1 MSITELALKYLT
13 SSRWDQLKM
22 VYCTPRQYAVD
33 EKTVFLAFSDE
44 LPDDQVELLKEKL
57 L

>member
-1 MSITELALKYLT
+1 
-13 SSRWDQLKM
+13 M